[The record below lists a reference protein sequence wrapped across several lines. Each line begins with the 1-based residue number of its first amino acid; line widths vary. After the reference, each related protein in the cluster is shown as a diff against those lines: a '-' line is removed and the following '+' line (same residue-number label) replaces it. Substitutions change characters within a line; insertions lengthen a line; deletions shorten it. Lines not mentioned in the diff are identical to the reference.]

1 MCARFSLA
9 SPGRIV
15 DRYPQFRLRRSAER
29 RFNIA
34 PTQDVLAV
42 RNDAAGEIATMRW
55 GLVPAWAQDAAIGPK
70 LINARAETLAER
82 PAFSDA
88 LQHRRCVIFA
98 DGFYEWSGSK
108 KHRRPHRF
116 VVDGGDP
123 FVFAGLYEHWG
134 SAADAIETCTIVTCV
149 ANPLCATVH
158 DRMPVILGDEAIEP
172 WLNGAVDDAVATL
185 VPFATSRMTSFPV
198 TTELNRVTFD
208 DPRSLEPI
216 AEEATL
222 F

>member
-9 SPGRIV
+9 SPDRIV
-15 DRYPQFRLRRSAER
+15 DRYPQFRLRRSVPR

-42 RNDAAGEIATMRW
+42 RNDAQGEVAPLRW

-88 LQHRRCVIFA
+88 LQRRRCVIFA
-98 DGFYEWSGSK
+98 DGFYEWSGAK
-108 KHRRPHRF
+108 KHRRPYRF
-116 VVDGGDP
+116 EVDGGAP
-123 FVFAGLYEHWG
+123 FVFAGLYERWG
-134 SAADAIETCTIVTCV
+134 AGADVMETCTIVTCD
-149 ANPLCATVH
+149 ANGLCAAVH
-158 DRMPVILGDEAIEP
+158 DRMPVILA
-172 WLNGAVDDAVATL
+172 DDAIAAWLGAAVEDALAVL
-185 VPFATSRMTSFPV
+185 VPFASSRMTSFPV
-198 TTELNRVTFD
+198 TPELNRVNFD

-216 AEEATL
+216 AEEAML

>member
-15 DRYPQFRLRRSAER
+15 DRYPQFRLRRNVER
-29 RFNIA
+29 RFNVA

-42 RNDAAGEIATMRW
+42 RNDAAGEIAALRW

-116 VVDGGDP
+116 VVDGGEP
-123 FVFAGLYEHWG
+123 FVFAGLYERWG
-134 SAADAIETCTIVTCV
+134 SAADAIETCTIVTCA
-149 ANPLCATVH
+149 ANALCAAVH
-158 DRMPVILGDEAIEP
+158 DRMPVILGDQAIEP
-172 WLNGAVDDAVATL
+172 WLDGAAADAVATL
-185 VPFATSRMTSFPV
+185 VPFASSRMTSFPV
-198 TTELNRVTFD
+198 TPELNRVTFD
-208 DPRSLEPI
+208 DPRALEPI

>member
-9 SPGRIV
+9 SPDRIV
-15 DRYPQFRLRRSAER
+15 DRYPQFRLRRSVPR

-34 PTQDVLAV
+34 PAQDVLAV
-42 RNDAAGEIATMRW
+42 RNDAAGEVAPLRW
-55 GLVPAWAQDAAIGPK
+55 GLVPAWAQDAAAGPK
-70 LINARAETLAER
+70 LINARGETLAER

-88 LQHRRCVIFA
+88 LQRRRCVIFA

-116 VVDGGDP
+116 VVDGGGP
-123 FVFAGLYEHWG
+123 FVFAGLYERWG
-134 SAADAIETCTIVTCV
+134 SAADALETCTIVTCA
-149 ANPLCATVH
+149 ANSLCATVH
-158 DRMPVILGDEAIEP
+158 DRMPVILGDAAIDP
-172 WLNGAVDDAVATL
+172 WLNGTVEDAVATL
-185 VPFATSRMTSFPV
+185 VPFASSRMTTFPV
-198 TTELNRVTFD
+198 TPELNRVTFE

>member
-9 SPGRIV
+9 SPDRIV
-15 DRYPQFRLRRSAER
+15 DRYPQFRLRRSVPR

-42 RNDAAGEIATMRW
+42 RNDAQGEVAPLRW

-88 LQHRRCVIFA
+88 LQRRRCVIFA
-98 DGFYEWSGSK
+98 DGFYEWSGAK
-108 KHRRPHRF
+108 KHRRPYRF
-116 VVDGGDP
+116 EVDGGAP
-123 FVFAGLYEHWG
+123 FVFAGLYERWG
-134 SAADAIETCTIVTCV
+134 AGAEAMETCTIVTCD
-149 ANPLCATVH
+149 ANPLCAAVH
-158 DRMPVILGDEAIEP
+158 DRMPVILADDAIAPWLGAALDEA
-172 WLNGAVDDAVATL
+172 LAVL
-185 VPFATSRMTSFPV
+185 VPFASSRMTSFPV
-198 TTELNRVTFD
+198 TPELNRVSFD

-216 AEEATL
+216 AEEAML